1 MLQSLKVSD
10 APAPIY
16 KLYGENQWPTP
27 DMVHCESIAA
37 RSRLHDWQ
45 IRVHRHH
52 GLMQWLYL
60 RSGQARAALDGRYHD
75 LPPGC
80 VVAVPQMCVHGFQ
93 FAPDAQGYVVTLGY
107 PLIGRLGQS
116 LPGVVHLPEQP
127 RVLTL
132 DAADHERLDAAF
144 GWLHAEYQSK
154 QEHRN
159 GLIEAML
166 TGILVWLSRQLAV
179 EAGAGAAQA
188 PDRARR
194 HFAAFGDLIETH
206 YRKPWSVAEYAAH
219 IGVTPAHLNVLC
231 RDIVGQSALSLIHQ
245 RRLLEAK
252 RMLVYTSMT
261 ISNVADALGFND
273 PAYFTRFFSRL
284 AGVSPREFRQ
294 RAASLIES

>member
-1 MLQSLKVSD
+1 MSD
-10 APAPIY
+10 IFPAPGARAPVY
-16 KLYGENQWPTP
+16 KLYGEDQWPTP

-45 IRVHRHH
+45 IRLHSHH
-52 GLMQWLYL
+52 SLMQWLYL

-75 LPPGC
+75 LPPRC

-93 FAPDAQGYVVTLGY
+93 FATDAQGYVVTLGY
-107 PLIGRLGQS
+107 PLIKRLEQG
-116 LPGVVHLPEQP
+116 LHGVVHLPGQP
-127 RVLTL
+127 RVLRIG
-132 DAADHERLDAAF
+132 EENQEQLDAAF
-144 GWLHAEYQSK
+144 NWLHADYQAK
-154 QEHRN
+154 REHRD

-166 TGILVWLSRQLAV
+166 TGILVWMSRQLAD
-179 EAGAGAAQA
+179 EAGVGAAQP

-194 HFAAFGDLIETH
+194 HFAAFGDLIEAH

-231 RDIVGQSALSLIHQ
+231 RDLVGQSALSLIHQ

-261 ISNVADALGFND
+261 ISNVADALGFSD
-273 PAYFTRFFSRL
+273 PAYFTRFFQRL
-284 AGVSPREFRQ
+284 AGVSPRMFRQ
-294 RAASLIES
+294 SVASLVES